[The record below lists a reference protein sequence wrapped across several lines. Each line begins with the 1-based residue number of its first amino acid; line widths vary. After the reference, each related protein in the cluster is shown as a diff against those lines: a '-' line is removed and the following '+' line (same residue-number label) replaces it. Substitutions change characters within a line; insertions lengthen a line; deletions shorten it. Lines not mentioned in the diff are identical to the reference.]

1 METLEQCPTPVSGP
15 VVLIIIQTLSLQE
28 PNMEGLTVSGIR
40 VVAADG
46 VLSPLLFHLQRK

>member
-1 METLEQCPTPVSGP
+1 METLEQCPTPESGP

>member
-1 METLEQCPTPVSGP
+1 METLEQCPTPESGP
-15 VVLIIIQTLSLQE
+15 VVLIITQTLSLQE

-46 VLSPLLFHLQRK
+46 VLSPLLLHLQRK